1 MKTNIKNIN
10 TSTPAYKKIANSEH
24 IFDADKFYSFADIA
38 RLTGVSAMGIRQRAF
53 YDHWPLVSIF
63 VAKGRTQRPHFSA
76 VHFSNHYR
84 KKQNKH
90 TKKHEYH

>member
-1 MKTNIKNIN
+1 MKPQDIN
-10 TSTPAYKKIANSEH
+10 TDTPAYKKMANSEH

-63 VAKGRTQRPHFSA
+63 VAKGKTQRPHFVSGS
-76 VHFSNHYR
+76 FLKSLQ
-84 KKQNKH
+84 KKAKQTH
-90 TKKHEYH
+90 

>member
-63 VAKGRTQRPHFSA
+63 VAKGRTQRPHFVSGS
-76 VHFSNHYR
+76 FLKSLQ
-84 KKQNKH
+84 KKAKQTH
-90 TKKHEYH
+90 